1 MSNEDT
7 NNHEQDDLIIGQT
20 IVNFHPIDQ
29 DEVID
34 EDWDRFNSCWMCSVM
49 ELSNGMR
56 IYPSQDSEG
65 NGLGCLYGITAEGK
79 RIYVIAELDSDSD

>member
-7 NNHEQDDLIIGQT
+7 NNDEFEDLVIGQT
-20 IVNFHPIDQ
+20 ITNFRPIS
-29 DEVID
+29 EAEIID
-34 EDWDRFNSCWMCSVM
+34 EEWDRFNNCWMCSVM

-65 NGLGCLYGITAEGK
+65 NGPGCLYGITAEGK
-79 RIYVIAELDSDSD
+79 RIYVIAESDSD